1 MIRHSS
7 TTVTGTTAVVKA
19 TPVGGEDLTF
29 ALAAYTAAGTA
40 LGTGQCPS
48 SASTC
53 GTFKAASGRTLV
65 IGSNS
70 YGLVTSVADPLGRT
84 WTYAYNSSDQLTS
97 ATRPMSNVTSYTYG
111 QANTGSGAL
120 AGHGSSPRYPL
131 VTGERCPR
139 GRTADRRRRAA
150 KNWGQN
156 GAPGGSALLMAASGP
171 LPPRHCGRRWGCG
184 AARR

>member
-1 MIRHSS
+1 MNRHSS
-7 TTVTGTTAVVKA
+7 ITVTGTTAVVKA

-139 GRTADRRRRAA
+139 GRTAGPAA
-150 KNWGQN
+150 EGGKKL
-156 GAPGGSALLMAASGP
+156 GAEWCPWRLGTAYGRQRPLASPQVKG
-171 LPPRHCGRRWGCG
+171 HVAITATC
-184 AARR
+184 